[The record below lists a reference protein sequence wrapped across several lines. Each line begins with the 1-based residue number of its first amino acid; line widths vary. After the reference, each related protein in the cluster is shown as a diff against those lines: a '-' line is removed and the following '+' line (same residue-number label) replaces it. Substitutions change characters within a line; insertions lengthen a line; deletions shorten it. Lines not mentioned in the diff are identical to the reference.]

1 MATVLV
7 TGGTGLIGKNL
18 CKLLQNKGYKV
29 FILSRNKNNTNKNSF
44 YWNIDSEYI
53 EPDAIKNADYIIHLA
68 GTNISEKRWTKK
80 QKDLLINS
88 RVKTANLLFKN
99 VQKFNPNLKG
109 FIAASGIGYYGT
121 ITSDKIFNEN
131 DKAGADFLSKVCVL
145 WENSSQQ
152 FNSLNIKTVIFRT
165 GVVLSEKGGA
175 LAKISKPV
183 KMGFGSPIG
192 SGNQYMPWIH
202 INDLCEMYVNAIEKI
217 EMKGIYN
224 AVAPEHITNKNL
236 TKTIAKKLN
245 KRIWLPNTPSFVL
258 KLLFGEM
265 ASILLEGSRASSEK
279 ITDTG
284 FKFEFKTLNDALNN
298 LLN

>member
-29 FILSRNKNNTNKNSF
+29 FILSRNKSNTNKNSF

-152 FNSLNIKTVIFRT
+152 FNSLNIRTVIFRT

-245 KRIWLPNTPSFVL
+245 KRIWLPNTPPFVL

-279 ITDTG
+279 ITDTS
-284 FKFEFKTLNDALNN
+284 FKFKFKTLNDALNN